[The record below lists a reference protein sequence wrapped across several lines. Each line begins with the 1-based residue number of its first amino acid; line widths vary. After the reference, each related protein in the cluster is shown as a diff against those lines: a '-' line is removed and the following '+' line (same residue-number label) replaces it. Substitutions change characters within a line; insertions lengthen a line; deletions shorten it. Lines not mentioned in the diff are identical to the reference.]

1 MAGPA
6 AKITLIRPLCERINF
21 AAAPLLA
28 GLKARNYNKSG
39 DEPGSWGRFASD
51 DPGPLQRQEGMT

>member
-6 AKITLIRPLCERINF
+6 AKITLIRPLRERINF

-28 GLKARNYNKSG
+28 GPKARNYSK
-39 DEPGSWGRFASD
+39 
-51 DPGPLQRQEGMT
+51 